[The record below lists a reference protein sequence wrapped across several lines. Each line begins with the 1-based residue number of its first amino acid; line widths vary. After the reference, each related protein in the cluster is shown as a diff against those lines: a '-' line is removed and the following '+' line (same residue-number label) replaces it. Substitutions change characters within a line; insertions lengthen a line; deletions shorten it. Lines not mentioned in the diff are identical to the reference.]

1 MLSGKP
7 QALNDYPDGHFM
19 YILLLKCGRNGFDR
33 TAGHPYITVYDSKA
47 VLKNVNRRPHSNL
60 VRPQAAFT
68 RVLSFLLLSF
78 IVYGTT
84 VEAAHK
90 HGNLVRA
97 RDVAGP
103 ASVSDPGSGTIRGTN
118 FSGCGDC
125 LICQLHLQF
134 STTLTSRPPTVVPAS
149 LRSRIFSL
157 TAISVTSRTDA
168 PRRGRA
174 PPVSL

>member
-47 VLKNVNRRPHSNL
+47 VLKNVNRRSHSDL